1 MRNGLKQLFGIAA
14 LMVAVSGLAGRAE
27 AAAIVSVTPTPII
40 VEVGDTFT
48 IEVMVDADD
57 PVGGFDL
64 SVSFDDTVIDWQVF
78 SISEAFNNS
87 FGNPFG
93 GISGTGAN
101 LLSADLAGDPIGAN
115 LAKLPFQLA
124 SVSFIAS
131 GLGISAI
138 NLPFVNLSDES
149 GLGLLDHTALG
160 GVVCVVADKATF
172 DRASCVVPVPEPG
185 LMALLAT
192 GLATAA
198 VRRRRSRQS

>member
-40 VEVGDTFT
+40 VEVGDTFS

-64 SVSFDDTVIDWQVF
+64 DITFDNTVITWSVFSFTDAATNSFDN
-78 SISEAFNNS
+78 E
-87 FGNPFG
+87 FG
-93 GISGTGAN
+93 GFGTISAN
-101 LLSADLAGDPIGAN
+101 LLNVSLVGDPIGNN
-115 LAKLPFQLA
+115 LATLPFQLA
-124 SVSFIAS
+124 SVSFNAVA
-131 GLGISAI
+131 LGVSTI
-138 NLPFVNLSDES
+138 NLPYVDLSDE
-149 GLGLLDHTALG
+149 LGDALLGKQVAG
-160 GVVCVVADKATF
+160 GIVCVVQDK
-172 DRASCVVPVPEPG
+172 RAFNPQDCVVPVPEPG

-198 VRRRRSRQS
+198 VRRRQGRKA